1 MEAGPAV
8 GAGPVSTG
16 AEPPRMLRGAGRGGA
31 CERARAPGR
40 WAAVQAPRPF
50 VRCARVDARAA
61 LGLLAA
67 RGLQR
72 RVVWSRTARP
82 RGGLAAPRRALRE
95 VAASSAGLGS
105 ISSSFAQMHRQ
116 QTQRAVVTLLVRV
129 FCLSSQVQPATYLPA
144 ARAAGP
150 RVREA
155 ASMPCAEPE
164 APWEFSRFP
173 AVPPA
178 GLRFEAAGGSAR
190 WRGSRDRWNRM
201 ELAQSQANWHADER
215 QRVAGRL
222 FIRRCPWGRRGWPA
236 VSPRRSLLAVL
247 LQGRIQGALNR

>member
-1 MEAGPAV
+1 MRLPAPRECGNILEAHGERSPSPRAGPRLPRRGPSLKV
-8 GAGPVSTG
+8 LSPCWWHPCSGWGELGAPSRAPPPREAAATG
-16 AEPPRMLRGAGRGGA
+16 QREQGRNPAEPLP
-31 CERARAPGR
+31 ARESP
-40 WAAVQAPRPF
+40 
-50 VRCARVDARAA
+50 
-61 LGLLAA
+61 
-67 RGLQR
+67 QR
-72 RVVWSRTARP
+72 R
-82 RGGLAAPRRALRE
+82 
-95 VAASSAGLGS
+95 
-105 ISSSFAQMHRQ
+105 
-116 QTQRAVVTLLVRV
+116 QTPCSPT
-129 FCLSSQVQPATYLPA
+129 SQVQPATYLPA